1 MAQDQQDSKT
11 KQNTQ
16 PPSGGFLFEVN
27 MYPLMTNVT
36 AQFVD
41 DNGRPLAGGKVW
53 TYESGTTTP
62 KATYADPD
70 GLAVNTNP
78 VILDEAGRANIYL
91 EDGAYRIRVLSGCG
105 VLVADTNKLS
115 RYVTST
121 ELDEFIQQVQDGLDE
136 LNQVKES
143 LNTYVEQG
151 IEAQKGVAGGLAPL
165 DENDKIDPIYFP
177 ALPNSSIPQ
186 ATEEKIGVAE
196 IATQT
201 EVNAATDNTK
211 IITPSKLL
219 AGVKN
224 HLNASSEAPMFA
236 CRAWVNFN
244 GTTGEIRGSGNI
256 ASVVVESNGTY
267 AITFT
272 TPMSDANYAISGVGS
287 ARGDATALAPVD
299 GTFTV
304 NGFKVRA
311 NFGGDN
317 TAGSYSPL
325 ICCVAVFR

>member
-41 DNGRPLAGGKVW
+41 DNGKPVAGGKVW

-70 GLAVNTNP
+70 GTSVNTNP

-91 EDGAYRIRVLSGCG
+91 DDGAYRVRVLSADD
-105 VLVADTNKLS
+105 VLIADTNKLS

-143 LNTYVEQG
+143 LNTIVEQE
-151 IEAQKGVAGGLAPL
+151 IQSQKGVAGGLVPL
-165 DENDKIDPIYFP
+165 NESDKIDPLYI
-177 ALPNSSIPQ
+177 AKSDDLDKGDTNTL
-186 ATEEKIGVAE
+186 ATSKAVKILQDKKIEKKDLASGDAPIF
-196 IATQT
+196 
-201 EVNAATDNTK
+201 AA
-211 IITPSKLL
+211 
-219 AGVKN
+219 
-224 HLNASSEAPMFA
+224 
-236 CRAWVNFN
+236 RA
-244 GTTGEIRGSGNI
+244 RGSFKGTDGTKVGDGGNFKSVTRLGLGSYEI
-256 ASVVVESNGTY
+256 ELTTAMPDTNYQVIPKASNSGGS
-267 AITFT
+267 AAQ
-272 TPMSDANYAISGVGS
+272 DANLDYS
-287 ARGDATALAPVD
+287 
-299 GTFTV
+299 FTKTTTKFRIV
-304 NGFKVRA
+304 CTY
-311 NFGGDN
+311 GGDN
-317 TAGSYSPL
+317 TQGRFDPDL
-325 ICCVAVFR
+325 VDFIVF